1 MTAIAVLYALV
12 SVLTITLGNFIG
24 DGLSVEGSKVV
35 TGLGLS
41 LPVVVFVGNA
51 VSTVLLT
58 WVLMP
63 VVTRLLRWWLNPA
76 ASSSPACA
84 YA

>member
-12 SVLTITLGNFIG
+12 SVLNITLGNFIG

-41 LPVVVFVGNA
+41 CRSL
-51 VSTVLLT
+51 
-58 WVLMP
+58 
-63 VVTRLLRWWLNPA
+63 
-76 ASSSPACA
+76 SSSATPSARSH
-84 YA
+84 